1 MPTVVTTSTVNTDY
15 CLFYVYYTLGTVT
28 NTLQRFLNLI
38 LTQLSEQGIVS
49 IFQVRNPKFKK
60 FMLLAPKSQIGRDSC
75 M

>member
-1 MPTVVTTSTVNTDY
+1 MPTAVTTSIVNTGY
-15 CLFYVYYTLGTVT
+15 CLFYVHCTLGTVI

-60 FMLLAPKSQIGRDSC
+60 CMLLVPKSQIGRDSC
-75 M
+75 I